1 VVPQQLT
8 ERVLIKPVQNVT
20 QFLMIASPS
29 CEALAIGVA
38 KGAYKCVAVL
48 SADLSMLITVAI
60 IQAGL
65 FHANPFCCGADT
77 GTVVKAFMP
86 ERFGR

>member
-1 VVPQQLT
+1 VVLHQLT
-8 ERVLIKPVQNVT
+8 ERVLIKPMQNVT

-29 CEALAIGVA
+29 CEALTIGLA
-38 KGAYKCVAVL
+38 KGADKRVAVL

-65 FHANPFCCGADT
+65 FHGNPFCCGADT
-77 GTVVKAFMP
+77 GTEVKAFVP
-86 ERFGR
+86 ERFG

>member
-1 VVPQQLT
+1 
-8 ERVLIKPVQNVT
+8 VLIKPMQNVT
-20 QFLMIASPS
+20 QFLVIARPS
-29 CEALAIGVA
+29 CEALAIGLA

-65 FHANPFCCGADT
+65 FHGNPFCRGAAQVRKSKLSCPKGSANQT
-77 GTVVKAFMP
+77 FRA
-86 ERFGR
+86 